1 MFHII
6 IFLLYNIDGDIMSEK
21 VLYILEQIKIIEF
34 KLDNLI
40 YGSIEIRETKNNKYL
55 YCHARENGIQ
65 TTKYIGDYTDVL
77 YNMIVS
83 NNSEAKEL
91 KQSLRKLEKEL
102 SKLGYLDSDFSENVL
117 LNIDFAKKHMAD
129 TIYTQAIL
137 EGVATTLLDTENII
151 EGGIVKN
158 MSVSDIMKIV
168 NLKHAWDFILDKNVI
183 KTKTNYSILCT
194 INKLI
199 EEGFYYNAGIIR
211 STPVKI
217 GGTKWTPNIP
227 IEIDIIDNIN
237 KIVNKNVD
245 DITKA
250 IELLLYIVRTQI
262 FIDGNKRTSVIF
274 ANHYLISNGIGMI
287 VIPVEEVEEYKKLL
301 VDYYETNSTKN
312 ITSFLKKCFIT
323 YNK

>member
-1 MFHII
+1 MNE
-6 IFLLYNIDGDIMSEK
+6 NI
-21 VLYILEQIKIIEF
+21 LNLLEQLRIIQF
-34 KLDNLI
+34 QLDNLI
-40 YGSIEIRETKNNKYL
+40 YGSIEIREAKNNKYL
-55 YCHARENGIQ
+55 YCHSRQNGIQ
-65 TTKYIGDYTDVL
+65 TTKYIGEYTDVM
-77 YNMIVS
+77 YEMILN

-91 KQSLRKLEKEL
+91 KQRLRRLERDL
-102 SKLGYLDSDFSENVL
+102 SKLGYLDLDFSKDVL

-151 EGGIVKN
+151 EGGIVNN

-168 NLKHAWDFILDKNVI
+168 NLKHAWEFILDKNVI

-194 INKLI
+194 INKLV

-217 GGTKWTPNIP
+217 GGTSWTPNIP
-227 IEIDIIDNIN
+227 IEIDIIDSINSIIN
-237 KIVNKNVD
+237 KNID
-245 DITKA
+245 ECDKA

-274 ANHYLISNGIGMI
+274 ANHYLISNGVGMI
-287 VIPVEEVEEYKKLL
+287 VIPVEKIDEYKKLL
-301 VDYYETNSTKN
+301 VEYYETNNRKK

>member
-1 MFHII
+1 MNESILN
-6 IFLLYNIDGDIMSEK
+6 LLEK
-21 VLYILEQIKIIEF
+21 IRIIEF
-34 KLDNLI
+34 QLNNLI
-40 YGSIEIRETKNNKYL
+40 YGSIEIREAKNKKYL
-55 YCHARENGIQ
+55 YCHSRENGIQ
-65 TTKYIGDYTDVL
+65 TTKYIGEYTDVL
-77 YNMIVS
+77 YEMILK

-91 KQSLRKLEKEL
+91 KQKIRRFEKEL
-102 SKLGYLDSDFSENVL
+102 AKLGYLDSDFSEDVL

-194 INKLI
+194 INKLV
-199 EEGFYYNAGIIR
+199 EEGFYYSAGIIR

-217 GGTKWTPNIP
+217 GGTSWTPNIP
-227 IEIDIIDNIN
+227 IEIDIIDSINSIIN
-237 KIVNKNVD
+237 KNID
-245 DITKA
+245 ECDKA

-274 ANHYLISNGIGMI
+274 ANHYLISNGLGMI
-287 VIPVEEVEEYKKLL
+287 VIPVEKTEEYKKLL
-301 VDYYETNSTKN
+301 VEYYETNNHKK
-312 ITSFLKKCFIT
+312 ITSFLKKCFIA

>member
-1 MFHII
+1 MNE
-6 IFLLYNIDGDIMSEK
+6 NI
-21 VLYILEQIKIIEF
+21 LNLLEQLRIIQF
-34 KLDNLI
+34 QLDNLI
-40 YGSIEIRETKNNKYL
+40 YGSIEIREAKNNKYL
-55 YCHARENGIQ
+55 YCHSRQNGIQ
-65 TTKYIGDYTDVL
+65 TTKYIGEYTDVM
-77 YNMIVS
+77 YEMILN

-91 KQSLRKLEKEL
+91 KQRLRRLERDL
-102 SKLGYLDSDFSENVL
+102 SKLGYLDLDFSKDVL

-151 EGGIVKN
+151 EGGIVNN

-168 NLKHAWDFILDKNVI
+168 NLKHAWEFILDKNVI

-194 INKLI
+194 INKLV

-217 GGTKWTPNIP
+217 GGTSWTPNIP
-227 IEIDIIDNIN
+227 IEIDIIDSINSIIN
-237 KIVNKNVD
+237 KNID
-245 DITKA
+245 ECDKA

-274 ANHYLISNGIGMI
+274 ANHYLISNGVGMI
-287 VIPVEEVEEYKKLL
+287 VIPVEKIDEYKKLL
-301 VDYYETNSTKN
+301 VEYYETNNHKK

>member
-1 MFHII
+1 M
-6 IFLLYNIDGDIMSEK
+6 NEK
-21 VLYILEQIKIIEF
+21 VLSILEKIKIIEF
-34 KLDNLI
+34 QLDNLI
-40 YGSIEIRETKNNKYL
+40 YGSIEIREANNNKYL

-65 TTKYIGDYTDVL
+65 TTKYIGEYTDVL
-77 YNMIVS
+77 YDMIL
-83 NNSEAKEL
+83 NNNIEAKSL
-91 KQSLRKLEKEL
+91 KQNLRKLEKEL
-102 SKLGYLDSDFSENVL
+102 YKLGYLDSNFSEQVA

-151 EGGIVKN
+151 DGGIVNN

-168 NLKHAWDFILDKNVI
+168 NLKHAWEFILDKNVI

-194 INKLI
+194 INKLV

-217 GGTKWTPNIP
+217 GGTSWTPNIP
-227 IEIDIIDNIN
+227 IEIDVIDSIN
-237 KIVNKNVD
+237 NIVNKSINKH
-245 DITKA
+245 DIA
-250 IELLLYIVRTQI
+250 IELLLYIVRTQM
-262 FIDGNKRTSVIF
+262 FIDGNKRTSIIF
-274 ANHYLISNGIGMI
+274 ANHYLISNGVGMI
-287 VIPVEEVEEYKKLL
+287 VIPVDKIDKYKKLL
-301 VDYYETNSTKN
+301 VDYYETNNNDK